1 MNRRR
6 QFFST
11 IGVGFLLAGGAA
23 AVPRE
28 ELAAAAKPHAFKL
41 LEVTVAYWTI
51 VVLRPRKTKRLPSG
65 TR

>member
-11 IGVGFLLAGGAA
+11 IGLGFLLAGGAA

-28 ELAAAAKPHAFKL
+28 ELAAAAKPHRIQA
-41 LEVTVAYWTI
+41 ARGHGRHDRQG
-51 VVLRPRKTKRLPSG
+51 LRPMMELLPAC
-65 TR
+65 